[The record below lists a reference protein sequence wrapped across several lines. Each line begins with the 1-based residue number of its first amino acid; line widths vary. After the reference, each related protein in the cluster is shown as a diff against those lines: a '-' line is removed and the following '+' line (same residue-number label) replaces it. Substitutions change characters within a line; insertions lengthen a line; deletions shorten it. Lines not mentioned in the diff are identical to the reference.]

1 MHFFFLGSFFFLVK
15 RKKKHYRVKCYFAV
29 IMEPVLFFL
38 TFFFHWPYY
47 CQLADI
53 VGNRATL
60 WTKRKGIFSHI
71 SRQLFFVHSC
81 GKVTMF
87 FFLFASIYTL
97 PILRGWNCL
106 MLQELKYLLFLNTW
120 GKNELQN
127 LSVGHLKTV
136 ASVIWFN
143 GAVKQNCFYLSI
155 LIIMHWILSK
165 ASVFNQTSVWKLV
178 FQFLV
183 HHLKFW
189 GRCGNILV
197 ATIPLFLLRETSWS
211 NVFRL
216 TLTLWI
222 K

>member
-1 MHFFFLGSFFFLVK
+1 MNKEEGNFFPYFQAAIFCAFLWQGYHV
-15 RKKKHYRVKCYFAV
+15 
-29 IMEPVLFFL
+29 
-38 TFFFHWPYY
+38 
-47 CQLADI
+47 
-53 VGNRATL
+53 
-60 WTKRKGIFSHI
+60 
-71 SRQLFFVHSC
+71 
-81 GKVTMF
+81 

-127 LSVGHLKTV
+127 LSVGHLKIV

-155 LIIMHWILSK
+155 LITMHWILSK